1 MNLPGLV
8 LIHGGGHSADC
19 WDLTIDEL
27 RRRAP
32 SLRVLAVDLPGH
44 GSTPGDLCTAT
55 ARDRVESVVA
65 DIDRAG
71 LDHVVIVGHSMA
83 GLTVPGV
90 VMRLGASRVRE
101 MILAAAFVPRNG
113 FAIVDT
119 LTGPLAWYTRRAART
134 GTPPSALPRLI
145 AGWAFC
151 NGMTRWQRRFA
162 LSRRHPESVR
172 MAVEI
177 ADHNEV
183 PDDVVRTWILTT
195 RDRALSQRA
204 QRRSIAALGGVHNV
218 IPLGTCHDLMISE
231 PGTLSDILIRR
242 SREAAWPS

>member
-8 LIHGGGHSADC
+8 LVHGGGHSADC

-32 SLRVLAVDLPGH
+32 LLQVLAIDLPGH
-44 GSTPGDLCTAT
+44 GSTPGDLGAAT

-71 LDHVVIVGHSMA
+71 MDHVVIVGHSMA

-101 MILAAAFVPRNG
+101 MILAAAFVPPDG
-113 FAIVDT
+113 AAIVDT
-119 LTGPLAWYTRRAART
+119 LTGPLAWYTRRAARM
-134 GTPPSALPRLI
+134 GRPPAPLPAAI

-151 NGMTRWQRRFA
+151 NGMTRRQRRFA
-162 LSRRHPESVR
+162 MSRRHPESVH

-177 ADHNEV
+177 ADRKEL
-183 PDDVVRTWILTT
+183 PGDVLRTWILTT

-204 QRRSIAALGGVHNV
+204 QRRSIDALGGVHNV
-218 IPLGTCHDLMISE
+218 IRLDTCHDLMISE
-231 PGTLSDILIRR
+231 PRTLSDILIRR
-242 SREAAWPS
+242 TRGAASSS